1 MRHSFHTVVPSAAA
15 LVGLFSVLCAPASAG
30 EIDPASAVR
39 GSLGV
44 SVDELVF
51 GSGAGASVFLLNAA
65 FALVFAAVAIGARR
79 SASRGSPG
87 SRDASRIPYKP
98 TSYFAR

>member
-1 MRHSFHTVVPSAAA
+1 MRHSFHTVVPSAVA
-15 LVGLFSVLCAPASAG
+15 LVGLLSTLCAPASAG

-51 GSGAGASVFLLNAA
+51 GTGAGASVFLLNAG

-79 SASRGSPG
+79 RSHRGPG
-87 SRDASRIPYKP
+87 HIPYRR